1 MTVRSLAPF
10 IAAAIAE
17 IGGAYLVWIG
27 LCEGKGAWLRCPWRP
42 GVGRLK
48 RARHVPDQQ
57 PLRSRAGRLRRCF
70 IVGSPLWE
78 VAFDGFRPDRYDV
91 LGAGICLVGAA

>member
-27 LCEGKGAWLRCPWRP
+27 LCDGGQPEQLCPCHGCQP
-42 GVGRLK
+42 DTDGYSY
-48 RARHVPDQQ
+48 RHGD
-57 PLRSRAGRLRRCF
+57 C
-70 IVGSPLWE
+70 
-78 VAFDGFRPDRYDV
+78 DRNVNGYSY
-91 LGAGICLVGAA
+91 GYGHRHH